1 MRWFT
6 ADLGAAPG
14 EMVGGG
20 AMRGR
25 LQTGLLL
32 LALLL
37 STAPFGAV
45 SPAAAQ
51 KPSALAAPAA
61 APLASGAAPA
71 AGGDGFRMPAVPV
84 PVAHFQTGGGQ
95 EAAPPPAAAAVAA
108 PTPGAVT
115 TTVPNPL
122 ATQSATPT
130 GGAPPLPGTPNP
142 QAPPPLSTAPPYGSQ
157 LFLNPPILF
166 GPIAL
171 NRDYI
176 VAPGDQIV
184 VHIWGAYAYNGVQ
197 GVDPQGDIF
206 IPQVGPIRVG
216 GVNNG
221 ALQSVVERAVRQ
233 VFTQNTNVY
242 ASLLSKQPVAVYVT
256 GAVKNPGRYS
266 GDRLDSPLQYIA
278 QAGGIN
284 EQSGSY
290 RDIRVIRGGKTI
302 ARIDLYDFLRGVPLP
317 KIDFEVNDTIA
328 IGYQRP
334 TVTALGDVQNSYRFE
349 AGRRGFTGA
358 QLVALARPNPNV
370 SDVSIQGIR
379 NGEPYDAY
387 VPLAQFERMRL
398 AKGDTYNFASD
409 YVSQMIF
416 VNVTGQSAGPSS
428 LVVPRG
434 ATLGEVLKLIEV
446 DPKVADLQAI
456 YLRRQS
462 VAVAEQQALQ
472 ESLAALRRALLT
484 ARSVSTSD
492 ATIHTEEAA
501 MVDAFMQKVQQF
513 KPQGRIVL
521 AGSPAAQNLIFEPN
535 DEIVIPAKSDVVSIS
550 GEVRI
555 PQTVIWSPGRT
566 VAQYVAQ
573 AGGYTERADSSDILV
588 IHASGAVENAR
599 RAPIAA
605 GDQITVMPEA
615 GAHAFAIFQDIFSII
630 RAIESQVAIASGVT
644 LRVTQ

>member
-1 MRWFT
+1 
-6 ADLGAAPG
+6 
-14 EMVGGG
+14 
-20 AMRGR
+20 MRGR

-32 LALLL
+32 PALLVCEMTL
-37 STAPFGAV
+37 GAP
-45 SPAAAQ
+45 SPALAQ
-51 KPSALAAPAA
+51 KPSALAAPTAE
-61 APLASGAAPA
+61 PLSTGAAPA
-71 AGGDGFRMPAVPV
+71 AGGGGFQLPSVPV
-84 PVAHFQTGGGQ
+84 PVAHFGVPSGRNEAGGQ
-95 EAAPPPAAAAVAA
+95 SPAAAAAVAA
-108 PTPGAVT
+108 PAPGAVSGT
-115 TTVPNPL
+115 LPNPL
-122 ATQSATPT
+122 SSETAPPT
-130 GGAPPLPGTPNP
+130 AGAPPLPGTPNP
-142 QAPPPLSTAPPYGSQ
+142 QAPPPAGTAPPYGSQ

-166 GPIAL
+166 GPVAL

-197 GVDPQGDIF
+197 GVDPGGDIF
-206 IPQVGPIRVG
+206 IPQVGPIHVAG
-216 GVNNG
+216 INNG
-221 ALQSVVERAVRQ
+221 ALLGTVEHAVRQ
-233 VFTQNTNVY
+233 VFTQNVNVY

-278 QAGGIN
+278 QSGGIDQ
-284 EQSGSY
+284 QSGSY
-290 RDIRVIRGGKTI
+290 RDIRVIRDGKTL
-302 ARIDLYDFLRGVPLP
+302 AQIDLYAFLRGIPLP

-328 IGYQRP
+328 VGYQRP

-349 AGRRGFTGA
+349 LDRGGVTGA
-358 QLVALARPNPNV
+358 QLAALARPNPNV
-370 SDVSIQGIR
+370 SNVSIQGIR

-387 VPLAQFERMRL
+387 VPLAQFEAMRL

-409 YVSQMIF
+409 YVSNMIF

-434 ATLGEVLKLIEV
+434 ATLGEVLRLIEV
-446 DPKVADLQAI
+446 DPKVADLGAI

-462 VAVAEQQALQ
+462 VAVTEQQALQ

-484 ARSVSTSD
+484 ARSASTSD

-521 AGSPAAQNLIFEPN
+521 AGSPVAQSLIFEPN

-566 VAQYVAQ
+566 VDQYVTL
-573 AGGYTERADSSDILV
+573 AGGYTQRADAADILV
-588 IHASGAVENAR
+588 IHASGAVEKAG
-599 RAPIAA
+599 AGGPIGS
-605 GDQITVMPEA
+605 GDRITVMPQA
-615 GAHAFAIFQDIFSII
+615 GVHAFAIFQDIFSII

>member
-1 MRWFT
+1 
-6 ADLGAAPG
+6 
-14 EMVGGG
+14 
-20 AMRGR
+20 MRGR

-37 STAPFGAV
+37 SAAPFGAV

-51 KPSALAAPAA
+51 KPSALATPTVE
-61 APLASGAAPA
+61 PQSSGAAPA
-71 AGGDGFRMPAVPV
+71 SGGGGFQMPAVPV
-84 PVAHFQTGGGQ
+84 PIAHFQTGEGQGGTP
-95 EAAPPPAAAAVAA
+95 APAPAAAAAVAA
-108 PTPGAVT
+108 PAPGAVS

-122 ATQSATPT
+122 ATQNAPPT
-130 GGAPPLPGTPNP
+130 SGAPPLPGTPNP

-221 ALQSVVERAVRQ
+221 GLQSVVERAVRQ

-302 ARIDLYDFLRGVPLP
+302 ATIDLYGFLRGVPMP

-349 AGRRGFTGA
+349 AGRNGFTGA

-370 SDVSIQGIR
+370 SDVSVQGIR
-379 NGEPYDAY
+379 NGQAYDAY
-387 VPLAQFERMRL
+387 VPLAQFEGMRL

-434 ATLGEVLKLIEV
+434 ATLEDVLKLIEV

-462 VAVAEQQALQ
+462 VAVAEQQAVQ

-492 ATIHTEEAA
+492 AAIHTEEAA
-501 MVDAFMQKVQQF
+501 MVDAFMQRVQQF

-521 AGSPAAQNLIFEPN
+521 AGSPAAKDLIFEPN
-535 DEIVIPAKSDVVSIS
+535 DEIVIPAKSDVVSIN

-566 VAQYVAQ
+566 IEQYVTL
-573 AGGYTERADSSDILV
+573 AGGYTERAAVGDILV
-588 IHASGAVENAR
+588 IHANGAVEKMQSG
-599 RAPIAA
+599 PIEP
-605 GDQITVMPEA
+605 GDQIMVMPEA
-615 GAHAFAIFQDIFSII
+615 GVHGFAIFQDIFSVI
-630 RAIESQVAIASGVT
+630 RAITQEVAIASGVT
-644 LRVTQ
+644 LRVSQ

>member
-1 MRWFT
+1 
-6 ADLGAAPG
+6 
-14 EMVGGG
+14 
-20 AMRGR
+20 MRGR
-25 LQTGLLL
+25 LKTGLLL
-32 LALLL
+32 LALLPSAGPL
-37 STAPFGAV
+37 GAL
-45 SPAAAQ
+45 SPAVAQ
-51 KPSALAAPAA
+51 KPSALAVPTAG
-61 APLASGAAPA
+61 PLSTGTGPD
-71 AGGDGFRMPAVPV
+71 AGGGGFQMPAVPV
-84 PVAHFQTGGGQ
+84 PIAHFQSPAGRNEGG
-95 EAAPPPAAAAVAA
+95 APQPAAAAAVAA
-108 PTPGAVT
+108 PTPGAVSGT
-115 TTVPNPL
+115 LPNPL
-122 ATQSATPT
+122 SSQNAPPT

-142 QAPPPLSTAPPYGSQ
+142 QAPPPVSAALPYGAQ
-157 LFLNPPILF
+157 LFVNPPILF

-197 GVDPQGDIF
+197 GVDPAGDIF
-206 IPQVGPIRVG
+206 IPQVGPIRVA

-221 ALQSVVERAVRQ
+221 ALQSVVEHAVKE
-233 VFTQNTNVY
+233 VFTQNVNVY
-242 ASLLSKQPVAVYVT
+242 SSLLSKQPVAVYVT

-278 QAGGIN
+278 QAGGI
-284 EQSGSY
+284 EQQSGSY
-290 RDIRVIRGGKTI
+290 RDIRVIRDGKTLGQ
-302 ARIDLYDFLRGVPLP
+302 IDLYAFLRGVPLP
-317 KIDFEVNDTIA
+317 KIEFEVNDTIA
-328 IGYQRP
+328 VGYQRP

-349 AGRRGFTGA
+349 LDRGGFTGA

-379 NGEPYDAY
+379 NGAPYDAY
-387 VPLAQFERMRL
+387 VPLAQFEEMRL

-434 ATLGEVLKLIEV
+434 ATLEDVLKLIEV

-462 VAVAEQQALQ
+462 VAVTEQQALQ

-501 MVDAFMQKVQQF
+501 MVDAFMQRVQQF
-513 KPQGRIVL
+513 TPQGRIVL
-521 AGSPAAQNLIFEPN
+521 AGSPAARNLIFEPN
-535 DEIVIPAKSDVVSIS
+535 DEIVIPAKSAVVSIN

-566 VAQYVAQ
+566 VEQYVAL
-573 AGGYTERADSSDILV
+573 AGGYTERADSSDTLL
-588 IHASGAVENAR
+588 IHASGAVAKAGAAE
-599 RAPIAA
+599 PISP
-605 GDQITVMPEA
+605 GDQIMVMPEA